1 MACWCLISY
10 TFITVISVDKR
21 NISHFVSCT
30 CQKEFFHANSFFY
43 CRLYFSTPSHFYL
56 HFRFCWLECEVC
68 ICHFTIFT
76 ISIFFSLLHLP
87 PLFTCYFITI
97 DLFNGVGVFH
107 LFFLHFIFC
116 YFISFL
122 FFFFSHFVNGFVIVY
137 ILCFDLW
144 NGLLFQTDFHFYHL
158 RKILLDFS
166 SHFWAGTNIFEQRYN
181 YMWSRNFIFL
191 KNVLHRVVLMQNLK
205 SHFHLSQ
212 NATHSNDTLISG

>member
-43 CRLYFSTPSHFYL
+43 CRLYFSTPLALLSSFSLLLAGMWSLYLSLYYFHHF
-56 HFRFCWLECEVC
+56 H
-68 ICHFTIFT
+68 
-76 ISIFFSLLHLP
+76 FFSLLHLS

-107 LFFLHFIFC
+107 FFFLHFIFC

-122 FFFFSHFVNGFVIVY
+122 FFFSHFVNGFVIVY

-181 YMWSRNFIFL
+181 Y
-191 KNVLHRVVLMQNLK
+191 NVK
-205 SHFHLSQ
+205 SKFHLLEKCS
-212 NATHSNDTLISG
+212 AWGCIDAKFEISFPFISNCNPQ

>member
-1 MACWCLISY
+1 MLMSYFLHIYYCHIGRQTKYFSLCILYLSKRIFPRELILLLP
-10 TFITVISVDKR
+10 TV
-21 NISHFVSCT
+21 
-30 CQKEFFHANSFFY
+30 FFHPLALLSSFSLLLAGMWS
-43 CRLYFSTPSHFYL
+43 LYLSLYYFHHF
-56 HFRFCWLECEVC
+56 H
-68 ICHFTIFT
+68 
-76 ISIFFSLLHLP
+76 FFSLLHLS

-107 LFFLHFIFC
+107 FFFLHFIFC

-122 FFFFSHFVNGFVIVY
+122 FFFSHFVNGFVIVY

-181 YMWSRNFIFL
+181 Y
-191 KNVLHRVVLMQNLK
+191 NVK
-205 SHFHLSQ
+205 SKFHLLEKCS
-212 NATHSNDTLISG
+212 AWGCIDAKFEISFPFISNCNPQ